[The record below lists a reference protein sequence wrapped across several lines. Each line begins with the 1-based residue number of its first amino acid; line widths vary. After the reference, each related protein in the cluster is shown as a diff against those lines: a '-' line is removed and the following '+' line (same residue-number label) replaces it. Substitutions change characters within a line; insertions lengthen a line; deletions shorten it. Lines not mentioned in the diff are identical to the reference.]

1 MAENRFYD
9 VIVIGG
15 GSAGCV
21 AASRLSEDPKRQ
33 VLLLEAGP
41 DPLPLPD
48 AMADGTAGNVA
59 ALQSPYVIM
68 YPTRRKI
75 DGSEYFPLSGRI
87 MGGGSSVNMMGV
99 SRPAQRDLDDWENL
113 GNPGWSYEDCLPILK
128 RLETDEDFGDRPNH
142 GSDGPLTVKRSMAL
156 GEPQVQPMQ
165 EIIDRAAGLGFPVSD
180 DANGPG
186 RFGIAPSAFNV
197 KDGLRQSTNVA
208 YLGLARGRSNLHIV
222 ADAQVVGLT
231 FEGTRVTEVQYEQG
245 NEIHTASGDRFVL
258 SAGTYH
264 SPQILMLSGVG
275 APDELAW
282 LGIKPLHPLAGV
294 GQNYQDHAAV
304 NMMYESS
311 SDFDPD
317 WVFAKFALSYKSKPD
332 LPIGNIHIIPRAP
345 IKIEGL
351 GALMP
356 IMVNLVEQRSRGR
369 LYLASTNIHDL
380 PVVDD
385 GMLQHPDD
393 IEAMTTAMHF
403 IEDFFRH
410 DALAPFYGTL
420 VQPGPGE
427 DFAEFAQSTY
437 DSHHH
442 GSGTCMMGP
451 ASNPMAVVDHRLK
464 MHGIDNLYVAD
475 ASIIPTVPHAATNV
489 TAIMIGERLSDFL
502 REDGG

>member
-1 MAENRFYD
+1 MLQKRFYD

-21 AASRLSEDPKRQ
+21 AASRLSEDTARQ

-41 DPLPLPD
+41 DPQPVPD
-48 AMADGTAGNVA
+48 VIADATGGNAA

-68 YPTRRKI
+68 YPTRRKF
-75 DGSEYFPLSGRI
+75 DGSEYYPLSGRI

-99 SRPAQRDLDDWENL
+99 SWPAQYDLDLWESL
-113 GNPGWSYEDCLPILK
+113 GNPGWSYEECLPVLK
-128 RLETDEDFGDRPNH
+128 RLESDQDFGGRPNH
-142 GSDGPLTVKRSMAL
+142 GSDGPLTVKRSMSL
-156 GEPQVQPMQ
+156 GEPQGQPMQ
-165 EIIDRAAGLGFPVSD
+165 DIIDRAASLGYPLSD
-180 DANGPG
+180 DANGSS
-186 RFGIAPSAFNV
+186 RFGIAPTASNV

-222 ADAQVVGLT
+222 ADARVVLLRFDGA
-231 FEGTRVTEVQYEQG
+231 RVTEVQYEQG
-245 NEIHTASGDRFVL
+245 NDIHTASADRFVL

-275 APDELAW
+275 APGELAR
-282 LGIKPLHPLAGV
+282 LGIKPTHPLAGV

-304 NMMYESS
+304 NMMYEGSA
-311 SDFDPD
+311 DFVPD
-317 WVFAKFALSYKSKPD
+317 WLFAKFSLSYKSNPD
-332 LPIGNIHIIPRAP
+332 LPIGNIHVIPRAP

-351 GALMP
+351 RALLP

-369 LYLASTNIHDL
+369 LYLTSTDIHDL

-403 IEDFFRH
+403 IKDFFEH
-410 DALAPFYGTL
+410 ESLAPFYGSL

-451 ASNPMAVVDHRLK
+451 ASDPMAVVDHRLK

-475 ASIIPTVPHAATNV
+475 ASIIPAVPHAATNV
-489 TAIMIGERLSDFL
+489 TAIMIGERVSDFL